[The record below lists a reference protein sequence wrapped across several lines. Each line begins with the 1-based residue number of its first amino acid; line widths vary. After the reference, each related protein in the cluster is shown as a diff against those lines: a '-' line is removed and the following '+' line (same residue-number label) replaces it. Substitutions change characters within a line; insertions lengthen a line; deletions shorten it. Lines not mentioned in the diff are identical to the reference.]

1 MVGRL
6 GSLEAW
12 KPGSWEAGRLGGMEA
27 RKLGGWMLDAGC
39 KKAHGS
45 RRTAQGGWLLDT
57 GPNELIDNAVF
68 FNPKSA
74 ISQIERLD

>member
-1 MVGRL
+1 
-6 GSLEAW
+6 
-12 KPGSWEAGRLGGMEA
+12 
-27 RKLGGWMLDAGC
+27 MLDAGC

-74 ISQIERLD
+74 IRNLPNRKAGLKVGSGFTAHGSSV